1 MDYTVR
7 SGPDGKL
14 ELVVLT
20 DAEKK
25 ARAKFLRYANLDSQ
39 IGETTIPKQ
48 QIHDAVA
55 KYFEDA
61 KQRLIA
67 EKVHTVKRP

>member
-25 ARAKFLRYANLDSQ
+25 AREKYLASLPTEHH
-39 IGETTIPKQ
+39 GETTIPRE
-48 QIHDAVA
+48 QIHAAVE

-67 EKVHTVKRP
+67 EKVHTVKRDH